1 MLRKW
6 RHCGLYQFG
15 ENVYIILLYIFVHRM
30 VIIISINAQNSQL
43 MTTKI
48 EKMKRSTLNLIVVVK
63 IPRTYHLTIFPLL
76 SPFPLKAFAW
86 ATVLTRQMFMLA
98 DFDTLIYAC
107 LSVIV

>member
-1 MLRKW
+1 M
-6 RHCGLYQFG
+6 YQFG
-15 ENVYIILLYIFVHRM
+15 ENVYIILLYIFVYRM